1 LQTPLQSITT
11 WAILI
16 YVPDTLHN
24 LNSLNQQHDHTLLV
38 IVIIFIFLVGL
49 FIGLNFSN
57 LESKKTDVLL
67 DNDQIQKPNNNFNE
81 NQVNVKSPLSNI
93 IPTPFTK
100 TINNEEL
107 VKFALDEI
115 NQDRHKHN
123 LESVELGT
131 NTAAQN
137 HATDMFELKYFSH
150 WNSAGVKPYVTYTQS
165 GGRNYVQENIAVS
178 WCEGLVC
185 NLDPLKQIE
194 KLEYSMMY
202 DDAGSN
208 WGHRNAILN
217 PHATHVSIGLSYDS
231 HNLYYVQ
238 HFETNLMNWQE
249 FILSQDGI
257 LTIIG
262 NLPKEYEINSI
273 TIFEDPK
280 TKFVS
285 ADELKTKNPFIE
297 KSYDQGKLVGIL
309 VEKPTALTFYQE
321 CASGKI
327 NLSSR
332 GENQC
337 MRYET
342 YELQSNDDK
351 VKITANVS
359 SWLGDDKIKTIYVN
373 LSNDHKDIISA
384 SSVTLNFLLGS

>member
-1 LQTPLQSITT
+1 MKP
-11 WAILI
+11 
-16 YVPDTLHN
+16 
-24 LNSLNQQHDHTLLV
+24 LNQKNDHTIV
-38 IVIIFIFLVGL
+38 FVVIIFIFLVGL
-49 FIGLNFSN
+49 FIGLNFSS
-57 LESKKTDVLL
+57 LENKKTDLLL
-67 DNDQIQKPNNNFNE
+67 DNDQIQKPNTNFNE

-115 NQDRHKHN
+115 NQDRYKHN
-123 LESVELGT
+123 LAPVELGT

-208 WGHRNAILN
+208 WGHRDAILN

-231 HNLYYVQ
+231 HNFYYVQ

-249 FILSQDGI
+249 FVLSQDGL
-257 LTIIG
+257 LTITG
-262 NLPKEYEINSI
+262 NLPKGYEINSI

-280 TKFVS
+280 AEFVS
-285 ADELKTKNPFIE
+285 ADELKTRNPFIE
-297 KSYDQGKLVGIL
+297 KSYDQGELVGIL
-309 VEKPTALTFYQE
+309 VEKPPALTFYQE
-321 CASGKI
+321 CASRKI
-327 NLSSR
+327 TLSSR

-342 YELQSNDDK
+342 YQLQSNDDN
-351 VKITANVS
+351 VKITADISN
-359 SWLGDDKIKTIYVN
+359 WLSDTKIKTIYVN
-373 LSNDHKDIISA
+373 LSDGNKDIISA
-384 SSVTLNFLLGS
+384 SSVTLNFLFGS

>member
-1 LQTPLQSITT
+1 LQNITT

-24 LNSLNQQHDHTLLV
+24 LKSLNQQNDHTLV
-38 IVIIFIFLVGL
+38 VVVIIFIFLVGL
-49 FIGLNFSN
+49 FIGINFSN
-57 LESKKTDVLL
+57 LENKKTDLPL
-67 DNDQIQKPNNNFNE
+67 GENQIQKPNNNFDK

-100 TINNEEL
+100 TINDEEL
-107 VKFALDEI
+107 VKFALDAI
-115 NQDRHKHN
+115 NQDRHKHK
-123 LESVELGT
+123 LAPVELGA

-165 GGRNYVQENIAVS
+165 GGRNYVQENIAMS
-178 WCEGLVC
+178 WCEGVVC
-185 NLDPLKQIE
+185 TLNPLEQIE

-208 WGHRNAILN
+208 WGHRDAILN

-231 HNLYYVQ
+231 HNFYYVQ

-249 FILSQDGI
+249 FVLSQDGI
-257 LTIIG
+257 LTIAG
-262 NLPKEYEINSI
+262 NLPKGYEINSI
-273 TIFEDPK
+273 TIFEDQK
-280 TKFVS
+280 TEFVS
-285 ADELKTKNPFIE
+285 ADELKTRNPFIE
-297 KSYDQGKLVGIL
+297 KSYDQGKLIGIL
-309 VEKPTALTFYQE
+309 VGKPPALTFYQE

-327 NLSSR
+327 TLSSR

-342 YELQSNDDK
+342 YELQSNDDN

-359 SWLGDDKIKTIYVN
+359 NWLGDDTIKTIYVN
-373 LSNDHKDIISA
+373 LSNDDKDIIPA
-384 SSVTLNFLLGS
+384 SSVTLNFLFSL